1 MVSTAEELLAR
12 CYAVRA
18 QTDLMTKG
26 KPSTDSGGVIPRT
39 AGDAL
44 ADETERDIEEYRDL
58 WAKTRAGGSIEA
70 AQEPPDDLIEPL
82 WLIGWLI
89 YEASWQQVQAVRPAF
104 ESLSGEPREGS
115 ETAARLVRRFAEQ
128 ARILPWPHFAP
139 RALGA
144 IRGDAL
150 TSSKRDTAQ
159 GYGEAST
166 LHREAYERYE
176 SYWELHGDRPDRERY
191 RLGLQEVLLQLA
203 LGETGTAC
211 RTAERVIGRWSEE
224 LEAENPLWGA
234 EDETFWVQVM
244 FKDLVAGVAIGG
256 RALHEAAEIERKHG
270 FSQNGVTE
278 ERLALPTAFRNPG
291 IMTARAALL
300 VLALCPAM
308 ERLGH
313 EPELGCETWAG
324 LRDALLGR
332 IKDAYRAIEKPVAG
346 RDDQPVP
353 LIPDHQRS
361 LLQIRLN
368 LALLVPGYDLPSTQ
382 DFVPCLAANPLD
394 DNAVE
399 KLSKCLAEK
408 TADGRQRGD
417 ANVIGSAVM
426 PAFIRSVEACRALY
440 GVDQGYREWRKR
452 WPGLDRYANEDGRP
466 ERVKAALGDS

>member
-1 MVSTAEELLAR
+1 VLTAEELRDR

-18 QTDLMTKG
+18 QTNLTTGG
-26 KPSTDSGGVIPRT
+26 KPSADSGGVDPLT
-39 AGDAL
+39 ADDAL
-44 ADETERDIEEYRDL
+44 ADEIERDIEEYRDL
-58 WAKTRAGGSIEA
+58 YAKARAGDSAEA
-70 AQEPPDDLIEPL
+70 VREPPVELVERL
-82 WLIGWLI
+82 WMMGWLI
-89 YEASWQQVQAVRPAF
+89 YEASWQRVLAVQPAF
-104 ESLSGEPREGS
+104 ESLSGEPRESS
-115 ETAARLVRRFAEQ
+115 ETAARLVRRFADR
-128 ARILPWPHFAP
+128 ARALPWPHFAP

-150 TSSKRDTAQ
+150 TSSKRDSAQ
-159 GYGEAST
+159 GYAEAFT

-224 LEAENPLWGA
+224 LQAKNPLWRA

-256 RALHEAAEIERKHG
+256 RALREAAEIERKHG
-270 FSQNGVTE
+270 FSQHGVTE
-278 ERLALPTAFRNPG
+278 ERLAQPTAFQNPG

-300 VLALCPAM
+300 LLALCPEM
-308 ERLGH
+308 ERLGN
-313 EPELGCETWAG
+313 EPELGCETWADM
-324 LRDALLGR
+324 RDALLR
-332 IKDAYRAIEKPVAG
+332 QIKDACRAIEKPVLGEDG
-346 RDDQPVP
+346 RPMP
-353 LIPDHQRS
+353 LIPAHQRS

-368 LALLVPGYDLPSTQ
+368 LGLLVPGFDLPSTL

-394 DNAVE
+394 DDAVE
-399 KLSKCLAEK
+399 KLSTCLDEK
-408 TADGRQRGD
+408 TADGRRRGD

-426 PAFIRSVEACRALY
+426 PAFIRSVEACREIY
-440 GVDQGYREWRKR
+440 GVDHGYRKWRR
-452 WPGLDRYANEDGRP
+452 SWPGLDRYADEDGRP